1 MYLRPS
7 EADTRPVALLGC
19 AVAFSLLGDMAIYVI
34 LPVHH
39 VVLGFSPIQV
49 GILLSANRWVRLVT
63 NHLARHVLE
72 RRRASRVLALVLC
85 AGACSTLLYA
95 VAPPFWL
102 FLAAR
107 MAWGLCWSFI
117 RHIGVMTS
125 ISVGRQQHAGTVLG
139 LYTGVVQLGFIA
151 GTLAVALL
159 FDAFDYSFTF
169 LLVAM
174 VSLVGVAFDYASFR
188 LLPRE
193 VSLSSANADRTMH
206 ATDRWML
213 LRSFIATGVSTGLII
228 STLGFALR
236 SRFGESVTI
245 GPFLIAI
252 TTLNGILI
260 AAHYA
265 VNSVG
270 SPPVGAVIDRIG
282 RRTAE
287 IIGFSGGCA
296 ALIAVAAFS
305 GFALLLPAMAL
316 FFVATVACK
325 LSLFSQAG
333 ISGSGHFAQLATAA
347 DLGAAAGPLI
357 GWLAIERVGS
367 AEAVF
372 VIGAALYG
380 VAALTVLV
388 RPRTRPRCS

>member
-1 MYLRPS
+1 MYIRLP
-7 EADTRPVALLGC
+7 EADTRPVVLLGC
-19 AVAFSLLGDMAIYVI
+19 AVAFSLLGDMTIYVI

-39 VVLGFSPIQV
+39 VALGFSPIQV

-63 NHLARHVLE
+63 NHVARHVLE
-72 RRRASRVLALVLC
+72 RRRASHVLALALC
-85 AGACSTLLYA
+85 AGACSTLVYA
-95 VAPPFWL
+95 AAPPFWL

-107 MAWGLCWSFI
+107 MVWGLCWSFI

-125 ISVGRQQHAGTVLG
+125 ISVGRQQHAAAVLG

-151 GTLAVALL
+151 GTLAGAVL
-159 FDAFDYSFTF
+159 FDAFNYSFTF
-169 LLVAM
+169 LLVAL
-174 VSLVGVAFDYASFR
+174 VSLVGVAFDYAGFR
-188 LLPRE
+188 LVPRA
-193 VSLSSANADRTMH
+193 VSLFSANPDRTTH
-206 ATDRWML
+206 GTDRWML
-213 LRSFIATGVSTGLII
+213 LRSFIATCVSTGLII

-245 GPFLIAI
+245 GPFLIGI

-260 AAHYA
+260 AAHYS
-265 VNSVG
+265 VNSAG
-270 SPPVGAVIDRIG
+270 SPPVGVVIDRIG

-287 IIGFSGGCA
+287 IIGFSSGCA
-296 ALIAVAAFS
+296 ALIAVAAFG
-305 GFALLLPAMAL
+305 GFALLLPAVAL

-333 ISGSGHFAQLATAA
+333 VAGSGHFAQLATAA

-380 VAALTVLV
+380 IAALTALA
-388 RPRTRPRCS
+388 RPISGPR